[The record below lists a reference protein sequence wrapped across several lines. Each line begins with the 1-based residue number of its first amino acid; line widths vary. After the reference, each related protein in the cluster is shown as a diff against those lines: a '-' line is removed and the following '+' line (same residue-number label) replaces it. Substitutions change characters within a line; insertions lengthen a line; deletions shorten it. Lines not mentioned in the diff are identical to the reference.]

1 MSRGLGCRLASAR
14 SRAVGLRR
22 IHLRLRSG
30 RVVLDGPLRGS
41 SCFTGTLGWLITRG
55 IPTRVEP
62 IADGHRLRGS
72 SIRLHGHSPTKRSQ
86 PGPSPNAARGPP
98 LKRRPRKPPPD
109 ETQAD
114 SNCNRMRTDS
124 APSLQPAQNFRNR
137 HLLGAPRSLRAGRAF
152 DRAAPVL
159 RLRRHRKARRV
170 RLRRVRRDRE
180 AHRPVRSSPRR
191 LVPPGS
197 AEAPGGA
204 GPARGAKAHT
214 HHADPTQAT
223 GPAAGSR
230 RVSDPGGALLSDKAR
245 KTDRVYEKAGTEI
258 ARNQEGVIGRFVRR
272 FTVREE
278 RSCGLELRA
287 DPGRINV
294 EGASVDALCRP

>member
-1 MSRGLGCRLASAR
+1 MSRGLGCRLAAAR

-55 IPTRVEP
+55 IPARVEP

-86 PGPSPNAARGPP
+86 PRPSPNAARGPP
-98 LKRRPRKPPPD
+98 PKRRPRKPPPD

-124 APSLQPAQNFRNR
+124 APSLQPAQNLRNR

-159 RLRRHRKARRV
+159 RLRRD
-170 RLRRVRRDRE
+170 RD

-191 LVPPGS
+191 FVPPES
-197 AEAPGGA
+197 AEAPGGPDRRA
-204 GPARGAKAHT
+204 APKRI
-214 HHADPTQAT
+214 PTIRT
-223 GPAAGSR
+223 RRRR
-230 RVSDPGGALLSDKAR
+230 RVPPRDPD
-245 KTDRVYEKAGTEI
+245 E
-258 ARNQEGVIGRFVRR
+258 
-272 FTVREE
+272 
-278 RSCGLELRA
+278 
-287 DPGRINV
+287 
-294 EGASVDALCRP
+294 